1 MCLLKMSINFD
12 RNYSQVEYERMLGY
26 SDISEIDKNIFK
38 NYQLS
43 SNDVQALKETAKK
56 DAINFFYNGIIS
68 FSEGIDSALKKSFS
82 WATVKLYYSIYYL
95 IRASL
100 AAKNIVLLRCKS
112 MYRLE
117 LSQNS
122 SPYNTGNK
130 RYNTTHEGT
139 INHYRDLYGSAD
151 LLLSNKIDD
160 FDAYE
165 WMMNVREIINYRCA
179 TFLEP
184 GHLEIWSQYAACIED
199 NTIVELFDLII
210 SDQRYIYPFQ
220 EEYAVIAIP
229 VKRLI
234 QTIKDLGDAGL
245 LNEFQPEK
253 IGYLQN
259 ITQNVPITSNVLNS
273 FIGNR

>member
-1 MCLLKMSINFD
+1 
-12 RNYSQVEYERMLGY
+12 
-26 SDISEIDKNIFK
+26 
-38 NYQLS
+38 
-43 SNDVQALKETAKK
+43 
-56 DAINFFYNGIIS
+56 
-68 FSEGIDSALKKSFS
+68 
-82 WATVKLYYSIYYL
+82 
-95 IRASL
+95 
-100 AAKNIVLLRCKS
+100 
-112 MYRLE
+112 
-117 LSQNS
+117 
-122 SPYNTGNK
+122 
-130 RYNTTHEGT
+130 
-139 INHYRDLYGSAD
+139 
-151 LLLSNKIDD
+151 
-160 FDAYE
+160 
-165 WMMNVREIINYRCA
+165 MMNVREIINYRCA

-259 ITQNVPITSNVLNS
+259 ITQNVPVTSNVLNS